1 MRGSDNPLAVIIVGV
16 GNADFSDMDKLDGEN
31 DVLYSNKNDW
41 LGSANIVNFVL
52 FEKFNYV
59 P

>member
-1 MRGSDNPLAVIIVGV
+1 VRGSDNPLAVIIVGV

-31 DVLYSNKNDW
+31 DVLYSNTNDRFA
-41 LGSANIVNFVL
+41 SANIVKFVH
-52 FEKFNYV
+52 FEKFKND